1 VLYDL
6 HTHSYCSDGQLSPA
20 ELVTLAR
27 RQGVTVLAL
36 TDHDTLDG
44 IAEAQQA
51 ALEPFDA
58 VANEVLDDAME
69 NTTSEDTT
77 SEDTNTNNYKPLT
90 IITGIELSTQWRG
103 RGIHIIGL
111 NIDIDSPVLKAA
123 IHAQTQ
129 TRIQR
134 AETIAQ
140 RLEKAGVKDAL
151 AGAKR
156 HAGGGAIGRPHF
168 AQYMVD
174 SGYVSTIPQAFKRYL
189 GAGKV
194 GDVKQCWPDID
205 EAVKWIVQAG
215 GIAVLAHP
223 DKYDLTRTKLY
234 ELLGDFSEAGGRG
247 MEVVSGHQDKSVTLK
262 LARAADDF
270 SLLASCGSDFHSP
283 KNTWQAVGRY
293 SPLPESCTP
302 VWTQFT

>member
-20 ELVTLAR
+20 ELVALAR
-27 RQGVTVLAL
+27 RQGVRVLAL

-51 ALEPFDA
+51 ALESVD
-58 VANEVLDDAME
+58 VAAIDRSINSSINSLTGEEGNANSD
-69 NTTSEDTT
+69 
-77 SEDTNTNNYKPLT
+77 KPLT

-103 RGIHIIGL
+103 RGIHIVGL
-111 NIDIDSPVLKAA
+111 NIDIDSPVLQAA
-123 IHAQTQ
+123 IHTQTQ

-134 AETIAQ
+134 AETIAH
-140 RLEKAGVKDAL
+140 RLEKAGIKGAL

-174 SGYVSTIPQAFKRYL
+174 SGYVGTIPQAFKRYL

-194 GDVKQCWPDID
+194 GDVKQCWPDVD

-234 ELLGDFSEAGGRG
+234 DLLGDFSEAGGQA

-262 LARAADDF
+262 LARAAEDF

-283 KNTWQAVGRY
+283 KNTWQALGRY

>member
-1 VLYDL
+1 LYDL

-20 ELVTLAR
+20 DLVALAR

-51 ALEPFDA
+51 ALESVDVTA
-58 VANEVLDDAME
+58 IDDSINSLTGEEDNANSD
-69 NTTSEDTT
+69 
-77 SEDTNTNNYKPLT
+77 KPLT

-103 RGIHIIGL
+103 RGIHIVGL
-111 NIDIDSPVLKAA
+111 NIDIDSPVLQAA
-123 IHAQTQ
+123 IHTQTQ

-140 RLEKAGVKDAL
+140 RLEKAGIKGAL
-151 AGAKR
+151 AVAKR

-174 SGYVSTIPQAFKRYL
+174 SGYVGTIPQAFKRYL

-194 GDVKQCWPDID
+194 GYVKQCWPDVD
-205 EAVKWIVQAG
+205 EAVKWIVHAG

-223 DKYDLTRTKLY
+223 DKYDLNRTKLY
-234 ELLGDFSEAGGRG
+234 ELLGDFSEAGGQA
-247 MEVVSGHQDKSVTLK
+247 MEVVSCHQDKSVTLK
-262 LARAADDF
+262 LARAAEDF

-283 KNTWQAVGRY
+283 KNTWQALGRY